1 MDASARK
8 APNSIPLILEVIQT
22 SWLNSRY
29 HRDLSPGKQT
39 SDPHAVACPPTVQA
53 GSTFL
58 IATKHSSEKGPHE
71 GWMVPGCGIVRCKK
85 TQAQEANSE
94 TNGCDNRILRCTE
107 YFTVRVEVD
116 SLNPPHDELKHVEIH
131 ILHCFDLTAL

>member
-1 MDASARK
+1 M
-8 APNSIPLILEVIQT
+8 
-22 SWLNSRY
+22 
-29 HRDLSPGKQT
+29 
-39 SDPHAVACPPTVQA
+39 
-53 GSTFL
+53 
-58 IATKHSSEKGPHE
+58 
-71 GWMVPGCGIVRCKK
+71 RCKK

-94 TNGCDNRILRCTE
+94 TNGCDNRIQRCTE